1 MNEQRELLTISAMN
15 LAANLENVRINE
27 KILTE
32 DTGAVII
39 ELLKQILEVLRDDK
53 DRRKQGGVHSRD

>member
-1 MNEQRELLTISAMN
+1 VNEQRELLTISAMN